1 MKKHEDGEYLRQE
14 IENGE
19 TSRSIAKKLR
29 VSWKL
34 IEIHLKN
41 NGVSFTPYKKQG
53 N

>member
-1 MKKHEDGEYLRQE
+1 MKLDEDGEYLRQE

-34 IEIHLKN
+34 VEINLRRFNIKH
-41 NGVSFTPYKKQG
+41 TPYKREL
-53 N
+53 